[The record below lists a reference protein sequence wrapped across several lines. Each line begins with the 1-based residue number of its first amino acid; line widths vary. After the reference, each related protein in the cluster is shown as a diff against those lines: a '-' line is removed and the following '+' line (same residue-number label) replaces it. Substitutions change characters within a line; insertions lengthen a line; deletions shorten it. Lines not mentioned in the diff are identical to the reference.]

1 MEKKEIKKGRPKS
14 EVRSRKKEINCPFS
28 KFRLPTPNLRLN
40 FLIMNFAENLKFLRI
55 RRKKSQ
61 TDLAAELEI
70 TRTTL
75 SGYERNVQPPFMV
88 LIKISE
94 YFNVSL
100 DALIKYK
107 LNVLSEFQLSQIEK
121 GFDVDVTGNKLRLL
135 TISVDSNGKENIEMV
150 PVKAQAGYANS
161 YGDLEFVAKLT
172 KFQLPFLPE
181 NKTYRSFQIKGDSM
195 LPVTENSWVTCSFVE
210 NWENLKNGKACI
222 VVTKNE
228 GIVFKL
234 VYNRLIDGRLLLVSS
249 NRNYTPYEIQISQ
262 VLEIWQFETLNSFEI
277 DT

>member
-1 MEKKEIKKGRPKS
+1 MFYIW
-14 EVRSRKKEINCPFS
+14 RKTN
-28 KFRLPTPNLRLN
+28 
-40 FLIMNFAENLKFLRI
+40 MNFAENLKFLRV

-75 SGYERNVQPPFMV
+75 SGYERNVQPPFPV
-88 LIKISE
+88 LIRISE

-107 LNVLSEFQLSQIEK
+107 LDVLSEFQLSQIER

-135 TISVDSNGKENIEMV
+135 TITVDSKGKENIEMV
-150 PVKAQAGYANS
+150 PVKAQAGYTNS
-161 YGDLEFVAKLT
+161 YGDLDFIATLP

-195 LPVTENSWVTCSFVE
+195 LPVPENSWVTCSYVE
-210 NWENLKNGKACI
+210 NWEYIKNGKACI
-222 VVTKNE
+222 VVTKND

-234 VYNRLIDGRLLLVSS
+234 VYNRLDKGAFLLVSS
-249 NRNYTPYEIQISQ
+249 NPNYLPYEIPVSQ

-277 DT
+277 ET